1 MNFASMLLRAPVI
14 SDDKPKRA
22 YKRTSSNTRAPDTV
36 GKYREYFSTPHSVQE
51 AAIGFGYTIEGVAS
65 TLRRYRKAG
74 LIVEAGKRV
83 PPFGGRPALLW
94 VWK

>member
-14 SDDKPKRA
+14 SDDKPK
-22 YKRTSSNTRAPDTV
+22 RAPDTV

-51 AAIGFGYTIEGVAS
+51 AAIVFGYTTEGVAS